1 MRPRQRVSPSDLTQ
15 WLVFRV
21 RTKIWVVIMSGFALT
36 YVFLLGGRA
45 LTMLAEPNPVAI
57 AMGIGMAVFPLFA
70 IWAIFREIRFGMDAE
85 KITKRALA
93 MELPELEL
101 VLRPSG
107 RATKDSAAVA
117 FESVKANFDESEWTQ
132 WLLLSE
138 AYEASG
144 DRKRARSSM
153 RKAIS
158 LANQAEAS

>member
-1 MRPRQRVSPSDLTQ
+1 MTA
-15 WLVFRV
+15 
-21 RTKIWVVIMSGFALT
+21 FALT

-57 AMGIGMAVFPLFA
+57 AMGVGMLVFPVFA
-70 IWAIFREIRFGMDAE
+70 IWAILREIKFGIDAE
-85 KITKRALA
+85 KITKRALSI
-93 MELPELEL
+93 ELPELEL

-107 RATKDSAAVA
+107 RATKESAAHA
-117 FESVKANFDESEWTQ
+117 FDSVKKNFDESQWTQ

-144 DRKRARSSM
+144 DRKRARESM

>member
-1 MRPRQRVSPSDLTQ
+1 MTA
-15 WLVFRV
+15 
-21 RTKIWVVIMSGFALT
+21 FALT

-57 AMGIGMAVFPLFA
+57 AMGVGMLVFPVFA
-70 IWAIFREIRFGMDAE
+70 IWAILREIKFGIDAE
-85 KITKRALA
+85 KITKRALSI
-93 MELPELEL
+93 ELPELEL

-107 RATKDSAAVA
+107 RATKESAALA
-117 FESVKANFDESEWTQ
+117 FDSVKQNFDESQWTQ

-144 DRKRARSSM
+144 DRKRARESM

>member
-1 MRPRQRVSPSDLTQ
+1 MQWSVSKL
-15 WLVFRV
+15 
-21 RTKIWVVIMSGFALT
+21 RTKIWVIVMTAFAFT

-57 AMGIGMAVFPLFA
+57 AMGVGMMVFPLFA
-70 IWAIFREIRFGMDAE
+70 VWAILREIKFGIDAE

-93 MELPELEL
+93 IELPELEL

-107 RATKDSAAVA
+107 RATKESAALA
-117 FESVKANFDESEWTQ
+117 FEAVKQNFDESQWTQ

-144 DRKRARSSM
+144 DRKRARESM

-158 LANQAEAS
+158 LAYQSEAS

>member
-1 MRPRQRVSPSDLTQ
+1 M
-15 WLVFRV
+15 
-21 RTKIWVVIMSGFALT
+21 RTKIWVVIMTALALT
-36 YVFLLGGRA
+36 YVLLLGGRA

-57 AMGIGMAVFPLFA
+57 AMGVGMLVFPLFA
-70 IWAIFREIRFGMDAE
+70 IWAILREIKFGIDAE
-85 KITKRALA
+85 KVTKRALSI
-93 MELPELEL
+93 ELPELEL

-107 RATKDSAAVA
+107 RATKESAALA
-117 FESVKANFDESEWTQ
+117 FDSVKQNFDESQWTQ

-144 DRKRARSSM
+144 DRKRARESM

>member
-1 MRPRQRVSPSDLTQ
+1 L
-15 WLVFRV
+15 
-21 RTKIWVVIMSGFALT
+21 RTKIWVIVMTTFALT
-36 YVFLLGGRA
+36 YVLLLGGRA

-57 AMGIGMAVFPLFA
+57 AMGVGMLVFPLFA
-70 IWAIFREIRFGMDAE
+70 IWAILREIKFGIDAE
-85 KITKRALA
+85 KITKRALSI
-93 MELPELEL
+93 ELPELEL

-107 RATKDSAAVA
+107 RATKESAALA
-117 FESVKANFDESEWTQ
+117 FDDVKKNFDESQWTQ

-144 DRKRARSSM
+144 DRKRARESM

>member
-1 MRPRQRVSPSDLTQ
+1 MTA
-15 WLVFRV
+15 
-21 RTKIWVVIMSGFALT
+21 FALT
-36 YVFLLGGRA
+36 YVLLLGGRA

-57 AMGIGMAVFPLFA
+57 AMGVGMLVFPLFA
-70 IWAIFREIRFGMDAE
+70 IWAILREIKFGIDAE
-85 KITKRALA
+85 KITKRALSI
-93 MELPELEL
+93 ELPELEL

-107 RATKDSAAVA
+107 RATKESAALA
-117 FESVKANFDESEWTQ
+117 FDSVKQNFDESQWTQ

-144 DRKRARSSM
+144 DRKRARESM

>member
-1 MRPRQRVSPSDLTQ
+1 MTAL
-15 WLVFRV
+15 
-21 RTKIWVVIMSGFALT
+21 ALT
-36 YVFLLGGRA
+36 YVLLLGGRA

-57 AMGIGMAVFPLFA
+57 AMGVGMLVFPLFA
-70 IWAIFREIRFGMDAE
+70 IWAILREIKFGIDAE
-85 KITKRALA
+85 KVTKRALSI
-93 MELPELEL
+93 ELPELEL

-107 RATKDSAAVA
+107 RATKESAALA
-117 FESVKANFDESEWTQ
+117 FDSVKQNFDESQWTQ

-144 DRKRARSSM
+144 DRKRARESM

>member
-1 MRPRQRVSPSDLTQ
+1 MTA
-15 WLVFRV
+15 
-21 RTKIWVVIMSGFALT
+21 FALT

-57 AMGIGMAVFPLFA
+57 AMGVGMLVFPLFA
-70 IWAIFREIRFGMDAE
+70 IWAILREIKFGIDAE
-85 KITKRALA
+85 KITKRALSI
-93 MELPELEL
+93 ELPELEL

-107 RATKDSAAVA
+107 RATKESAALA
-117 FESVKANFDESEWTQ
+117 FDSVKQNFDESQWTQ

-144 DRKRARSSM
+144 DRKRARESM

>member
-1 MRPRQRVSPSDLTQ
+1 MTA
-15 WLVFRV
+15 
-21 RTKIWVVIMSGFALT
+21 FALT

-57 AMGIGMAVFPLFA
+57 ALGVGMLVFPVFA
-70 IWAIFREIRFGMDAE
+70 IWAILREIKFGIDAE
-85 KITKRALA
+85 KITKRALSI
-93 MELPELEL
+93 ELPELEL

-107 RATKDSAAVA
+107 RATKESAALA
-117 FESVKANFDESEWTQ
+117 FDSVKQNFDESQWTQ

-144 DRKRARSSM
+144 DRKRARESM

>member
-1 MRPRQRVSPSDLTQ
+1 MTA
-15 WLVFRV
+15 
-21 RTKIWVVIMSGFALT
+21 FALT

-57 AMGIGMAVFPLFA
+57 AMGVGMLVFPVFA
-70 IWAIFREIRFGMDAE
+70 IWAILREIKFGIDAE
-85 KITKRALA
+85 KITKRALSI
-93 MELPELEL
+93 ELPELEL

-107 RATKDSAAVA
+107 RATKESAALA
-117 FESVKANFDESEWTQ
+117 FDSVKKNFDESQWTQ

-138 AYEASG
+138 AFEASG
-144 DRKRARSSM
+144 DRKRARESM